1 MKQKLILEGMND
13 VHVIS
18 NLLVAKNLD
27 IKGYEDDVRY
37 KDEFIGI
44 GNSKK
49 GALKALNIALKTSQF
64 DKIGL
69 VIDADFS
76 ETSHPIN
83 DTWQSIS
90 SILRAND
97 YQNVPIRPNSG
108 GTIVQQEGKAQVGIW
123 IMPDNLNEGYLEHF
137 FEQLIVENDEFLI
150 QANQITEGFI
160 TAERHRFSP
169 VHLQK
174 AKIRTWLAWQKDP
187 ELSMGLALRDYSQ
200 MGFINLENA
209 LSNQFFNW
217 LNLTFETTRNVR

>member
-1 MKQKLILEGMND
+1 MIQTLILEGLSD

-18 NLLVAKNLD
+18 NLLVAKHLN
-27 IKGYEDDVRY
+27 IKGYESKARY
-37 KDEFIGI
+37 KDKFISVGD
-44 GNSKK
+44 SKK
-49 GALKALNIALKTSQF
+49 GALEALKVAIKTTEF
-64 DKIGL
+64 DRIGI
-69 VIDADFS
+69 VVDADFS
-76 ETSHPIN
+76 ETSNPAN

-90 SILRAND
+90 RILTANG
-97 YQNVPIRPNSG
+97 YQNVPNSPNLG

-137 FEQLIVENDEFLI
+137 FEQLIVENDAFLI
-150 QANQITEGFI
+150 EAHQITEGFI

-174 AKIRTWLAWQKDP
+174 AKINTWLAWQKSP

-209 LSNQFFNW
+209 VSNQFFNW
-217 LNLTFETTRNVR
+217 LNLTFEMYSVI